1 MIDSFSKFA
10 IESEGDSGNPLIK
23 IDTSFRSYLLAYTR
37 SFSNHVVDGV
47 LDYAFD
53 ADFSVRQKITG
64 LSGWAK
70 LAKAINSQDV
80 TEEAKLLFLKVN
92 QAGSLKYPELYEIA
106 KLCAS
111 RLELNLPTVFVRD
124 DIDKKIIYSIAS
136 DIIEPCIVIT
146 KALVDM
152 CDKDE
157 LQVLIGSE
165 CGRIQNHHCTYN
177 MAYKYFNCDNR
188 GFVPVEQSYKLPVS
202 NQLLYTLSQ
211 WVKLADVTADRAG
224 MICCDEPER
233 YAEIIAG
240 LYAKGYMDFYSRTMK
255 DLNFERIVTMAQNI
269 HYAPA
274 RNIRVDRDTTDDE
287 RRILAAVEFLNCDLL
302 YNWRSE
308 LSSEGLNVINGQLC
322 DVRCNFILGTSTAGV

>member
-1 MIDSFSKFA
+1 M
-10 IESEGDSGNPLIK
+10 
-23 IDTSFRSYLLAYTR
+23 AYTR
-37 SFSNHVVDGV
+37 SFSGHVVDGV

-53 ADFSVRQKITG
+53 ADFSLRQKITG
-64 LSGWAK
+64 LSGWSK

-92 QAGSLKYPELYEIA
+92 QAGSLKHPEVYEIA
-106 KLCAS
+106 KKCAE
-111 RLELNLPTVFVRD
+111 RLELGLPTVFVRD

-136 DIIEPCIVIT
+136 DIIEPCIVVT
-146 KALVDM
+146 EALVQM
-152 CDKDE
+152 CTRDE

-177 MAYKYFNCDNR
+177 FAYKYFNADKR
-188 GFVPVEQSYKLPVS
+188 GFMPVEQSYHQPVS
-202 NQLLYTLSQ
+202 NQLVYTIAQ

-240 LYAKGYMDFYSRTMK
+240 LYEKGYTDYYGRTMK
-255 DLNFERIVTMAQNI
+255 DLNFDRIVNMAQNI
-269 HYAPA
+269 HYSAA
-274 RNIRVDRDTTDDE
+274 RDIRVDSDATVDE

-322 DVRCNFILGTSTAGV
+322 DVRCNIILGTSSAGA